1 MYKQW
6 GGISN
11 KIIIKKKTNKNKKKK
26 DESDDSDSD
35 TSSTSPILKLPLSF
49 SKGSSSI
56 YSNFNHI
63 YFNNDIT
70 TDSCFELMK
79 ELRTVETKILTLS
92 ITSKTEKQPIY
103 LHLTTDGGLIHS
115 AFSVIDCIKNLSVP
129 VYTVADGFVA
139 SAGTLIFLAGEKKY
153 MCENAY
159 MLIHELRSG
168 VWGKMSDIEE
178 EVDNLKKLMV
188 HITKIYLDN
197 TKLKKKDLDKILKK
211 DVIWDIN
218 ECIKTGL
225 VDEKYTGF

>member
-1 MYKQW
+1 MFKQW

-11 KIIIKKKTNKNKKKK
+11 KIIIKKKNTKNKKKV
-26 DESDDSDSD
+26 ESDDDESD
-35 TSSTSPILKLPLSF
+35 TSSSSPILKLPLSF

-79 ELRTVETKILTLS
+79 ELRSVETKVLTLS
-92 ITSKTEKQPIY
+92 ITSKIEKQPIY

-129 VYTVADGFVA
+129 VYTVADGIVA

-168 VWGKMSDIEE
+168 VWGKMSDIED
-178 EVDNLKKLMV
+178 EVENLKKLMA
-188 HITKIYLDN
+188 HITKIYVDN
-197 TKLKKKDLDKILKK
+197 TKLKKKDLSKILKK
-211 DVIWDIN
+211 DMIWDIN
-218 ECIKTGL
+218 ECIRTGL
-225 VDEKYTGF
+225 VDEKYSEN

>member
-1 MYKQW
+1 MYKHW

-11 KIIIKKKTNKNKKKK
+11 KIIIKKKTNRKKKIESND
-26 DESDDSDSD
+26 DESDS
-35 TSSTSPILKLPLSF
+35 SSTPQFFKLPLSL
-49 SKGSSSI
+49 SKESSGI

-70 TDSCFELMK
+70 TENCFELMK
-79 ELRTVETKILTLS
+79 ELRTVETRILTMN
-92 ITSKTEKQPIY
+92 IISKTEKQPIY

-129 VYTVADGFVA
+129 VYTVVDGFVA
-139 SAGTLIFLAGEKKY
+139 SAGTLIFMAGKKKY

-178 EVDNLKKLMV
+178 EVQNLKKLMT
-188 HITKIYLDN
+188 HITKIYIDN

-211 DVIWDIN
+211 DVIWDIE
-218 ECIKTGL
+218 ECIKCGL

>member
-1 MYKQW
+1 MFKQW

-11 KIIIKKKTNKNKKKK
+11 KIIIKKKNTKNKKKV
-26 DESDDSDSD
+26 ESDDDESD
-35 TSSTSPILKLPLSF
+35 TSSSSPILKLPLSF

-79 ELRTVETKILTLS
+79 ELRSVETKVLTVS
-92 ITSKTEKQPIY
+92 ITSKIEKQPIY

-129 VYTVADGFVA
+129 VYTVADGIVA

-168 VWGKMSDIEE
+168 VWGKMSDIED
-178 EVDNLKKLMV
+178 EVENLKKLMA
-188 HITKIYLDN
+188 HITKIYVDN
-197 TKLKKKDLDKILKK
+197 TKLKKKDLSKILKK
-211 DVIWDIN
+211 DMIWDIN
-218 ECIKTGL
+218 ECIRTGL
-225 VDEKYTGF
+225 VDEKYSEN